1 MTISKDIDISVVKKM
16 MDLKPGKIPAHLKV
30 KDAVRTGE
38 EFDPNSYFS
47 ALTHLS
53 MKPGYTLDYIYNY
66 IDGGY
71 GGGPRLYARLISD
84 PPIRSF
90 CKNDERGKNDPLSFL
105 IADGTPDSFFQ
116 LALFCRLAHQFYFFW
131 YRNITIIASSA
142 DMERITTKEEGVEYL
157 APFSDAQVEAARNM
171 STDPCVEF
179 ADTTVAVTC
188 CIFSM
193 WGGFF
198 RIKDTFQRNPPH
210 LFVGSN
216 ELSRVKY
223 SCGIVF

>member
-53 MKPGYTLDYIYNY
+53 MKPGYTLDYIYKHMNGPY
-66 IDGGY
+66 S
-71 GGGPRLYARLISD
+71 GGPRLYARSISD

-90 CKNDERGKNDPLSFL
+90 CKDDERVLKGPLPFL
-105 IADGTPDSFFQ
+105 IADGTPDSFYQ
-116 LALFCRLAHQFYFFW
+116 LALFCNLAHQFYCFRM
-131 YRNITIIASSA
+131 RNITVIASSA

-171 STDPCVEF
+171 PADPCVEF
-179 ADTTVAVTC
+179 ADTTVAVTY
-188 CIFSM
+188 CIFRM

-210 LFVGSN
+210 IFIGSN